1 MNLFACL
8 FVYNKGWPELKK
20 STKKI
25 EKSAKTFLILF
36 DNLRRENSL
45 KLKSKMGAKPS
56 YTKKPFEVNYYRG
69 KKIDKYDNYN
79 FSFSKGTI
87 KTIIM

>member
-56 YTKKPFEVNYYRG
+56 YSKKLLKWVKE
-69 KKIDKYDNYN
+69 KKMTNM
-79 FSFSKGTI
+79 
-87 KTIIM
+87 TIITYLLVKNPL